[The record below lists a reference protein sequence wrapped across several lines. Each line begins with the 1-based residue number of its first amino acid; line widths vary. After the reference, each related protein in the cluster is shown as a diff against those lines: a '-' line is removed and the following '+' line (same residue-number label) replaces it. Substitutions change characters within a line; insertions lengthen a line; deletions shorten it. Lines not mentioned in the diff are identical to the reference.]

1 VIYVK
6 ALITGANG
14 QIGSELIIELR
25 KTYGKENVIGV
36 DLRPALPEIAD
47 GPFEVMDA
55 TDEKKITALV
65 ESHKITEIYHL
76 VGILSATGEKNPQL
90 AWNVN
95 MQSLKIILDLAAKHK
110 IKVFWPSSIAAFG
123 STTPRDM
130 TPQRTVL
137 EPNTMYGV
145 TKVAG
150 ELLCNYYHQKLG
162 VDVRSVRFPGL
173 LSWKTPPGGG
183 TTDYAV
189 AIFYDGIKTGKY
201 ECFVS
206 EQTVL
211 PMMYMPDAIRSI
223 IELMKADASKLTVH
237 TSYNLTALSFSAKEL
252 ELAVKKKIPDLQVS
266 YNPDFRQK
274 IADSWPKTIDDSQS
288 RKDWGWKHKYEIDNI
303 VSDMYENLCKKLKD

>member
-1 VIYVK
+1 MK

-25 KTYGKENVIGV
+25 KAYGKENVIGV

-123 STTPRDM
+123 PTTPRDM

-162 VDVRSVRFPGL
+162 VDVRSLRFPGL

-252 ELAVKKKIPDLQVS
+252 EIAVKKKIPNLVVE
-266 YNPDFRQK
+266 YKPDFRQK
-274 IADSWPKTIDDSQS
+274 IADSWPKTIDDSS
-288 RKDWGWKHKYEIDNI
+288 ARKEWGWKHKYEIDDI
-303 VSDMYENLCKKLKD
+303 VLDMYENLCKKLKN

>member
-1 VIYVK
+1 
-6 ALITGANG
+6 
-14 QIGSELIIELR
+14 
-25 KTYGKENVIGV
+25 
-36 DLRPALPEIAD
+36 
-47 GPFEVMDA
+47 
-55 TDEKKITALV
+55 
-65 ESHKITEIYHL
+65 
-76 VGILSATGEKNPQL
+76 
-90 AWNVN
+90 
-95 MQSLKIILDLAAKHK
+95 
-110 IKVFWPSSIAAFG
+110 
-123 STTPRDM
+123 
-130 TPQRTVL
+130 
-137 EPNTMYGV
+137 MYGV

-223 IELMKADASKLTVH
+223 IELMQADSQKLTVR